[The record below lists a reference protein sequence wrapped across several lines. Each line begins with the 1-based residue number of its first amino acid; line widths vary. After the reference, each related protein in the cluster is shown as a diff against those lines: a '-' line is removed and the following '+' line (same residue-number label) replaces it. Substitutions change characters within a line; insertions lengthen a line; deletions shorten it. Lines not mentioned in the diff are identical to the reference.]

1 MAVDAPSGLPIKWFP
16 ISQSGANVWG
26 ILKAKLTGKK
36 TDFGHYSSEV
46 NLSESDADRLIEN
59 IKKDPNGYPY
69 LDDHSGQYDE
79 KYQKWLV
86 DEYLE
91 KPFPKQTDKKI
102 EDVEV
107 NKLFAK
113 STATATKEKPKGAL
127 VAVGK
132 RGEDLVDEEIDE
144 RILRILGLEDTFD
157 IDYATYKSLLKE
169 QSVLI
174 STGKSNLPREEEMI
188 IQEEFKRIKGE
199 VGRFKIKKKK
209 ISADSFFGKNVK
221 DNNAIV
227 KYQQPNLAITTSKIK
242 PTAENIV
249 GENVEILERIEKL
262 IREIQN
268 QLTDEEKL
276 NKGLSEKE
284 RRKRERYEKTKKED
298 KLESFKSNISST
310 FKKIIA
316 PVQGIFDRIFNAFK
330 LLLFGWAIDKL
341 FKFIRNPE
349 NEKTVTAVFDFL
361 SRNIGKLVLLYF
373 LLNSPFVKITRWL
386 GKNLIKFLVRM
397 AADLL
402 RGKGILNGI
411 RGGKLLKGLK
421 GAQGLLG
428 GARAVATN
436 PVVLG
441 TAAIAGTA
449 ILSNEVTGQREAAP
463 IQADQKAKADRGKG
477 TSLQGVGGVGDMGA
491 PSPTGSLQGLD
502 TGADKRQNFKDG
514 GSVKGPGGVDN
525 VKANLTRGE
534 FVVAAPAVKKIGL
547 ENLMAMNAMG
557 GGDNNPKIKNGEMYA
572 AGGGYSGGI
581 EYFSSNDGQ
590 VNKPLLPKKQYS
602 FADTKLHHGNQADS
616 AKRANGF
623 PRDYT
628 LLDGTNLQSSPNSK
642 IPIPVDGQVLEKNP
656 TPGGGYGNHV
666 IVKTS
671 LGNMLFGHLSKFGSI
686 KVGDN
691 VSAGTIMGVQGNTP
705 GGMAD
710 HLHIDASPAGHEAF
724 INYIT
729 SGKAVHGST
738 SGSSSDD
745 SQTTDTNEPKP
756 SDLTLSPEDSKM
768 ANAYLQYITQPMAR
782 GLDIL
787 PTIDKISTPSV
798 SSASGPSND
807 QQTRVPSGSATNP
820 NNPQALAAAS
830 RRQLTGATR

>member
-1 MAVDAPSGLPIKWFP
+1 MSKRSERLRGVYESRLGKEIVSKLSDEQITL
-16 ISQSGANVWG
+16 ISKYYNS
-26 ILKAKLTGKK
+26 
-36 TDFGHYSSEV
+36 
-46 NLSESDADRLIEN
+46 LSE
-59 IKKDPNGYPY
+59 
-69 LDDHSGQYDE
+69 DE
-79 KYQKWLV
+79 KSQIDNDFVMGKTNDLS
-86 DEYLE
+86 EMANG
-91 KPFPKQTDKKI
+91 FI
-102 EDVEV
+102 EESKEEPV
-107 NKLFAK
+107 
-113 STATATKEKPKGAL
+113 ATATKEKPKGAL

-209 ISADSFFGKNVK
+209 ISADAFFGKKVK

-284 RRKRERYEKTKKED
+284 RRKRERSEKTKKED

-411 RGGKLLKGLK
+411 RGGKLLKG
-421 GAQGLLG
+421 AQGLLG

-534 FVVAAPAVKKIGL
+534 FVVSAPAVKKIGL

-581 EYFSSNDGQ
+581 EYFSSNDGH

-738 SGSSSDD
+738 SGSSSDN

-787 PTIDKISTPSV
+787 PTIDKISAPSV